1 MSQFDYIFPDTFE
14 NNITFYSEKK
24 IELYENLIRM
34 MNLESLRDKFEANE
48 TNMQEEGSNLSGG
61 QIQRIILARTLY
73 SSNNL
78 IILDE
83 PLTNVEKSLEEKI
96 IKNLF
101 NFVKLNNKTLVMT
114 SHSKTGFD
122 LSDNIIII
130 EDSKNIVNGSHEELI
145 AKNEYYKKNY
155 S

>member
-1 MSQFDYIFPDTFE
+1 
-14 NNITFYSEKK
+14 
-24 IELYENLIRM
+24 
-34 MNLESLRDKFEANE
+34 
-48 TNMQEEGSNLSGG
+48 MQEEGSNLSGG